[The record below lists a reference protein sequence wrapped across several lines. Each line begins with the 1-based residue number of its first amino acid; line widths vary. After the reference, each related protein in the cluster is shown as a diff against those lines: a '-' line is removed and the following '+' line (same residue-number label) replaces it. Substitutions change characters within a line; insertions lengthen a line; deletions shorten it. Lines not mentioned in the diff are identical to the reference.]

1 VPGYDRT
8 VPPGHFATGSSFVL
22 MFGIK
27 VTYSLR
33 LREQALDGDL

>member
-1 VPGYDRT
+1 
-8 VPPGHFATGSSFVL
+8 

-33 LREQALDGDL
+33 LREQAFGGDLGQIRHRICELVALS